1 MGRSVMNGPYFIIN
15 RKILRS
21 AMNKLYFIVNS
32 KNGKVCIDLAL
43 FYY

>member
-1 MGRSVMNGPYFIIN
+1 MNGPYFIIN